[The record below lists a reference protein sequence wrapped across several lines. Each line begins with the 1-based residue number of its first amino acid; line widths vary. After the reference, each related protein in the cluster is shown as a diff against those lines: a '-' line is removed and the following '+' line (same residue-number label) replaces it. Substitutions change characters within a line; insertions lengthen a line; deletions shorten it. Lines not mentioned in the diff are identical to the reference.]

1 MKQILT
7 INPDTFLWTDGR
19 NGLLY
24 DSGSFT
30 PYRFRLTPQISGLCS
45 RLMNPD
51 SLYSVDIDMDSIDGS
66 LRNFIGQVAEKGMG
80 TLHDDSGQRHL
91 ISFPPLLN
99 IQRSWERIKTRGYE
113 AYNEILP
120 YLTSLTFYTGG
131 ICPDTDW
138 YRQVMYP
145 VCSEE
150 ILTAGEI
157 LRFLADTGSPYITDI
172 RIVLSSV
179 RYYPDLHFLLDGLR
193 TYGAAVTL
201 YIRDEDTGDKEVERV
216 LLNSGIST
224 AVFHTIPFVD
234 NFGFMPTVKHIFLV
248 TSNDEYLE
256 AEKWCK
262 NNCVESSDIIPVF
275 NGRNKNFFY
284 DNVLLSEQDIL
295 NGPLEKRLVF
305 AHMSVNTGNFG
316 RFFIM
321 PNGKVYANMTCDTS
335 IGDIN
340 YPIYDLI
347 TFELEYNTAWR
358 RTRDVLNQCKNCLYR
373 YLCPSPSV
381 YEEVM
386 KLDCICT
393 NLNEKEVIYHI
404 NR

>member
-120 YLTSLTFYTGG
+120 FLTSLTFYTGG

-138 YRQVMYP
+138 YRQVTYP

-179 RYYPDLHFLLDGLR
+179 KCYSDLHYLLEGLR
-193 TYGAAVTL
+193 TYGDAVSL
-201 YIRDEDTGDKEVERV
+201 YIRAEETIGNETALMLSD
-216 LLNSGIST
+216 SGISIVLLHT
-224 AVFHTIPFVD
+224 APFTD
-234 NFGFMPTVKHIFLV
+234 FISQTVASRHIFLV
-248 TSNDEYLE
+248 TSEKEYEDALRWSGDNGIKTPDIVPVYNGENADFFRKNVFLAEQEILGSRLE
-256 AEKWCK
+256 RR
-262 NNCVESSDIIPVF
+262 S
-275 NGRNKNFFY
+275 
-284 DNVLLSEQDIL
+284 
-295 NGPLEKRLVF
+295 VF
-305 AHMSVNTGNFG
+305 AHMAVNTGFFG
-316 RFFIM
+316 SLTFM
-321 PNGKVYANMTCDTS
+321 PDGSAYAS
-335 IGDIN
+335 PAYGEQIGDISDSV
-340 YPIYDLI
+340 YDII
-347 TFELEYNTAWR
+347 TAELECNTAWR
-358 RTRDVLNQCKNCLYR
+358 LTRDMSGRCRNCLYR
-373 YLCPSPSV
+373 YLCPSPSA
-381 YEEVM
+381 YEKVM
-386 KLDCICT
+386 ELECICT
-393 NLNEKEVIYHI
+393 DLKEKGGDMAD
-404 NR
+404 

>member
-120 YLTSLTFYTGG
+120 FLTSLTFYTGG

-179 RYYPDLHFLLDGLR
+179 KCYSDLHYLLEGLR
-193 TYGAAVTL
+193 TYGDAVSL
-201 YIRDEDTGDKEVERV
+201 YIRAEETIGKETA
-216 LLNSGIST
+216 LMLSDSGISIVLLHT
-224 AVFHTIPFVD
+224 APFTD
-234 NFGFMPTVKHIFLV
+234 FISQTVTSRHIFQV
-248 TSNDEYLE
+248 TSEKEYEDALR
-256 AEKWCK
+256 WSG
-262 NNCVESSDIIPVF
+262 NNGI
-275 NGRNKNFFY
+275 KT
-284 DNVLLSEQDIL
+284 QDIVPVY
-295 NGPLEKRLVF
+295 NGKNADFFRKNVFLTEQEILDSRLERRSVF
-305 AHMSVNTGNFG
+305 AHMAVNTGFFG
-316 RFFIM
+316 SLTFM
-321 PNGKVYANMTCDTS
+321 PDGSAYAS
-335 IGDIN
+335 PAYGEQIGDISDSV
-340 YPIYDLI
+340 YDII
-347 TFELEYNTAWR
+347 TAELERNTAWR
-358 RTRDVLNQCKNCLYR
+358 LTRDMSGRCRNCLYR
-373 YLCPSPSV
+373 YLCPSPSA
-381 YEEVM
+381 YEKVM
-386 KLDCICT
+386 ELECICT
-393 NLNEKEVIYHI
+393 DL
-404 NR
+404 